1 MLSSAIAD
9 HLHVV
14 PGVSTRHGG
23 ETRSLQPPRPVAH
36 AVCAPRLRR
45 ASARPSHEAER
56 TAVRIGSS
64 APKPSC
70 PELQHG
76 CSAACA
82 RWPGAARA
90 GAAQTPSLPNSAD
103 GNDNRANRRGLGAL
117 SVLARALRLSCL
129 HALRIERGRSRPPV
143 PSLCTP
149 LGGVHVCRA
158 GCLRVPCDKNPCA
171 ARFRGDPLARFHVLG
186 RGFL

>member
-1 MLSSAIAD
+1 MTAKPGQYFLDESVRSPHTGACGSSNVGQSTPVAGKPSAHCAAQPTDNIEGHRPARAPCRFKKISSRVD
-9 HLHVV
+9 GSLRRKPASVSVEKLHVLLLV
-14 PGVSTRHGG
+14 HRRV
-23 ETRSLQPPRPVAH
+23 
-36 AVCAPRLRR
+36 VCACSCVVPLMY
-45 ASARPSHEAER
+45 AR
-56 TAVRIGSS
+56 
-64 APKPSC
+64 
-70 PELQHG
+70 
-76 CSAACA
+76 
-82 RWPGAARA
+82 
-90 GAAQTPSLPNSAD
+90 
-103 GNDNRANRRGLGAL
+103 GAL
-117 SVLARALRLSCL
+117 SVLARALRLSCM